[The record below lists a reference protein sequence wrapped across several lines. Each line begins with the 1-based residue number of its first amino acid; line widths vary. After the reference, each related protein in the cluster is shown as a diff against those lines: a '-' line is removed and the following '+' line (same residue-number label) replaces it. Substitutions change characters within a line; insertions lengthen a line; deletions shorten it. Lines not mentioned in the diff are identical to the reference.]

1 MECIHIDKLRKGDK
15 IILETKAEV
24 FEITIIDP
32 LMCKVKIES
41 TLQSV
46 NNKRNLFIIGCSCP
60 VATEILE
67 EENVL
72 DKTIYQNYVLHI
84 KHGKKVI
91 VTTPVCT
98 AKVISADKSWEYE
111 MDWKNTNI
119 NVKKDSKK
127 KK

>member
-32 LMCKVKIES
+32 LVCKVKIES

-72 DKTIYQNYVLHI
+72 DKTISS
-84 KHGKKVI
+84 GF
-91 VTTPVCT
+91 
-98 AKVISADKSWEYE
+98 
-111 MDWKNTNI
+111 
-119 NVKKDSKK
+119 
-127 KK
+127 